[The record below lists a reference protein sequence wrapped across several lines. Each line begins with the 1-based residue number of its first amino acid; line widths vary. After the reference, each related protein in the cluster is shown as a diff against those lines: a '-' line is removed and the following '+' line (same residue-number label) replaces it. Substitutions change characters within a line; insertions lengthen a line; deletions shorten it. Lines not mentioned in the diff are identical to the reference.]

1 MAGAGGD
8 VWRITG
14 EDRAKHDA
22 QFFQLKPVNGFVSG
36 EQAKG
41 FFLQSGLDM
50 QKLGQ
55 IWSLA
60 DMNNDGKM
68 DKKEFSIA
76 MQLIKKKLQ
85 GYELPKTLPASI
97 KADPSPVM
105 GSFGMQPMGMQMGGA
120 PGMGAPPPM
129 GMGMGMPGAP
139 PMSMGMMQPVASL
152 GSGTMTTGS
161 VGMPIMANGVPPM
174 GGQQGFVGMGMP
186 PPGGVVDPKAGMKP
200 VGAVSW
206 AMPHQSKLKYTQLF
220 YSHDRN
226 KRGFLTGVEARSVLL
241 QSHLPQAMLAQIW
254 SLSDVDNDGKLTSDE
269 FCIAMHLLDIVRSG
283 RPLPSKLPAELYPTG
298 AKGQPGAVPPGAPG
312 GVVPAPG
319 GIGPAPVAAPQKD
332 MFGDLLSSS
341 GISMPPPL
349 APPPQ
354 AASNGDAQQQDE
366 FTSPVTFE
374 DKRKM
379 NFDKGQAEL
388 EKRRAMLQE
397 QLKREEE
404 ARLEKERQEHE
415 KRERIR
421 QEQERKRQHELERQ
435 MEKQRQMERERE
447 EQRQKMME
455 QREAARRELERQR
468 QMEWERQRKE
478 QLLAEK
484 AREYEHLSTLKT
496 QGSNLK
502 CELES
507 LDGKKTEIGQKIT
520 QVRSGVTD
528 FTSSIENMRTSRDQ
542 TLADIDRYQKEVQ
555 DLGQML
561 SRLQQEREQF
571 TIQVQ
576 TIQSTPMSDTY
587 RTVMH
592 SVEAKKTNVQRLR
605 KEMERIERDT
615 ESKLT
620 EIDASNAQLKTS
632 SVEITRLQQEVQS
645 IQQQQKLRQSEA
657 QKKQRQQE
665 QEDQLRQKTEKE
677 KQEKLKKD
685 LETQRLREQE
695 SNKTAEG
702 SWADFGSSGAKTA
715 SESAWGNAFPATD
728 SKPSGQGVWGSDPFS
743 SQKSGGK
750 KRYRSLFAFE
760 ARSVDELSL
769 NVGDVVIIPDDQ
781 GAPVEGM
788 EEWYKGEKEGQSGWF
803 PKAYVEL
810 SEDQSSLDSAID
822 KNNFNAFSGK
832 TAESG
837 PVGDISQ
844 ETADAPN
851 LLPTSTDSPFTA
863 VSPTQGQGQE
873 APEGLMAKATY
884 PWKARQDNHLTF
896 NKDDVIT
903 VKEQQDMWWLGELN
917 EKSGW
922 FPKAY
927 VKLVSVGSSKNSS
940 ATPSPFSTLER
951 NGSSSSSP
959 APDKK
964 DGEYYVAMYSYASEQ
979 ESDLVFNEGDMIQ
992 VTSVEGDWW
1001 TGTIGDK
1008 TGVFPANYVKKMDI
1022 QPDLDDTPPPPLPP
1036 DYPPCPTTGGGTST
1050 TQSDSLFSG
1059 LDLQSGHTSTTQSES
1074 LFSGLDFQSGSTR
1087 IVQSDNLFGGTD
1099 LQTGITSTSPNI
1111 EGQDQS
1117 LGTGMDW
1124 GTNAPAGPEEKTG
1137 LSGTSDPFA
1146 GLDWGGG
1153 STSDPTTGLG
1163 DGTDGT
1169 DGTPAAASSQ
1179 PGFSS
1184 LLDPLDSGSSLLP
1197 TDSSLRP
1204 SGSSNSLDLLAE
1216 LDPMSPS
1223 LSPAA
1228 SSAMNISGQATPD
1241 PFGDILNVQETPS
1254 FDLASMEADSLP
1266 PIPVEL
1272 TDPDMFKTVA
1282 SSGHE
1287 EDPNDVYEDVIPG
1300 LQATQTDANTR
1311 PKSSTPTIT
1320 ITDTQAGKTT
1330 LGNQSNKPPRPPPP
1344 GQKIVKK
1351 PEIAIVIAPYMATGN
1366 GQLSLET
1373 GNMIQ
1378 VRQKSP
1384 RGWWEGELQAKGQK
1398 KKIGWFPAN
1407 YVKLLGSA
1415 SARSTP
1421 DRQPMSVTPTPQLSV
1436 QSTTGGGSRSTT
1448 PQSTSSQSSQPS
1460 QPPPTVPPPS
1470 VAEQVVALY
1479 SYAAQNAD
1487 ELTFQKEAVITVLN
1501 KDNPDWWQGELEG
1514 KTGVFP
1520 ANYVTPHTTASSEDK
1535 HRQNYINE
1543 LISTEESYMADMSI
1557 VSEAFIQPLQ
1567 NSKVLT
1573 DEELHN
1579 VFVNWRELIVCN
1591 MKLLN
1596 GLKVRKKMSGK
1607 GKPISMIG
1615 DLLCENLPHMT
1626 VYVRF
1631 CSCQLSAAALIQRKT
1646 EHSPEFVETHK
1657 RCLHDPRTKNMPLS
1671 SFLLKPMQRITKYP
1685 LMIKEIIKYTPPE
1698 HPDHQN
1704 LVDALAKAEELCTQV
1719 NEGVREKENSE
1730 RLEWLQNHVHC
1741 DGLSER
1747 IIFNGVTNC
1756 LGRRRLVHSGVLY
1769 KTKSNKELLCFLFN
1783 DFMLLTLPSRPL
1795 GSNSS
1800 LRYICDPKSTL
1811 NFKMYKTPIVLNEA
1825 ILIKSTDA
1833 DSDPCQFQIR
1843 YDFDRV
1849 LNLKAVNETEKD
1861 LWIRE
1866 IEGAS
1871 RQYLDTE
1878 KKKKERQ
1885 HSIAQLRSRP
1895 VGRLLVIILEGIGL
1909 KSTSDGGKSDPY
1921 CEVSMGSQE
1930 HRTKVIQGTLNPKWN
1945 HSMQFTIK
1953 DLEQDVLCLTVYD
1966 RDIFSPNDF
1975 LGRTEIQVKEVF
1987 CSSSRKGP
1995 ITKRLPLYEVNSG
2008 EVIVKLDL
2016 QLYNS

>member
-97 KADPSPVM
+97 KADPSPVI

-161 VGMPIMANGVPPM
+161 VGMPIMANGVPPV

-186 PPGGVVDPKAGMKP
+186 APGGVADPKAGMKP

-226 KRGFLTGVEARSVLL
+226 KRGYLTGVEARSVLL

-254 SLSDVDNDGKLTSDE
+254 TLSDVDNDGKLTSDE
-269 FCIAMHLLDIVRSG
+269 FCIAMHLLEMVRGG

-298 AKGQPGAVPPGAPG
+298 GKGQPGAVPPGAPG
-312 GVVPAPG
+312 GVVPAP
-319 GIGPAPVAAPQKD
+319 VVAPQKD
-332 MFGDLLSSS
+332 MFGDLLSST
-341 GISMPPPL
+341 GMSMPPPQPI
-349 APPPQ
+349 APAQP
-354 AASNGDAQQQDE
+354 AANGDAQQQDD

-484 AREYEHLSTLKT
+484 AREYEHLATLKA
-496 QGSNLK
+496 QDSNLK

-561 SRLQQEREQF
+561 SRLQQEREQL

-605 KEMERIERDT
+605 KEMERIERET

-620 EIDASNAQLKTS
+620 EIDASNAQLKNS

-657 QKKQRQQE
+657 LKKQRQQE
-665 QEDQLRQKTEKE
+665 QEEQLRQKAEKE

-685 LETQRLREQE
+685 LEAQRLREQE

-702 SWADFGSSGAKTA
+702 SWADFGSTGASTA

-728 SKPSGQGVWGSDPFS
+728 SKSSSQSAWGSDPFS

-750 KRYRSLFAFE
+750 KRYRSLFGFE
-760 ARSVDELSL
+760 ARSTDELSL
-769 NVGDVVIIPDDQ
+769 NVGDIVIIPDDQ
-781 GAPVEGM
+781 GATVEGM
-788 EEWYKGEKEGQSGWF
+788 EEWFKGEKDGQSGWF

-810 SEDQSSLDSAID
+810 CDDQSSLDGAID
-822 KNNFNAFSGK
+822 KNNFSAFSERI
-832 TAESG
+832 AESTR
-837 PVGDISQ
+837 VEDMNQ
-844 ETADAPN
+844 ETADAPS

-863 VSPTQGQGQE
+863 VSPTPGQGQE

-917 EKSGW
+917 GKSGW

-951 NGSSSSSP
+951 NGSSRASP
-959 APDKK
+959 APEKK
-964 DGEYYVAMYSYASEQ
+964 DGDYYVAMFSYTSDQ
-979 ESDLVFNEGDMIQ
+979 ESDLIFNEGDMIL

-1001 TGTIGDK
+1001 SGSIGDK

-1022 QPDLDDTPPPPLPP
+1022 QP
-1036 DYPPCPTTGGGTST
+1036 
-1050 TQSDSLFSG
+1050 
-1059 LDLQSGHTSTTQSES
+1059 
-1074 LFSGLDFQSGSTR
+1074 
-1087 IVQSDNLFGGTD
+1087 
-1099 LQTGITSTSPNI
+1099 
-1111 EGQDQS
+1111 
-1117 LGTGMDW
+1117 
-1124 GTNAPAGPEEKTG
+1124 
-1137 LSGTSDPFA
+1137 
-1146 GLDWGGG
+1146 
-1153 STSDPTTGLG
+1153 
-1163 DGTDGT
+1163 
-1169 DGTPAAASSQ
+1169 
-1179 PGFSS
+1179 
-1184 LLDPLDSGSSLLP
+1184 
-1197 TDSSLRP
+1197 
-1204 SGSSNSLDLLAE
+1204 
-1216 LDPMSPS
+1216 
-1223 LSPAA
+1223 
-1228 SSAMNISGQATPD
+1228 
-1241 PFGDILNVQETPS
+1241 
-1254 FDLASMEADSLP
+1254 
-1266 PIPVEL
+1266 
-1272 TDPDMFKTVA
+1272 
-1282 SSGHE
+1282 
-1287 EDPNDVYEDVIPG
+1287 
-1300 LQATQTDANTR
+1300 
-1311 PKSSTPTIT
+1311 
-1320 ITDTQAGKTT
+1320 
-1330 LGNQSNKPPRPPPP
+1330 
-1344 GQKIVKK
+1344 GQKIAKK
-1351 PEIAIVIAPYMATGN
+1351 PEIAIVIAPYLATGN

-1384 RGWWEGELQAKGQK
+1384 RGWWEGELQARGQK

-1407 YVKLLGSA
+1407 YVKLLGSS

-1436 QSTTGGGSRSTT
+1436 QSTTGGGSRSAT
-1448 PQSTSSQSSQPS
+1448 PQSTSSQSSQPAS
-1460 QPPPTVPPPS
+1460 AAVSATGAVEK
-1470 VAEQVVALY
+1470 VIALY
-1479 SYAAQNAD
+1479 PYAAQNAD
-1487 ELTFQKEAVITVLN
+1487 ELTFQKEDVITVLN
-1501 KDNPDWWQGELEG
+1501 KDNPDWWQGDLNG

-1520 ANYVTPHTTASSEDK
+1520 ANYVTPHSTASSEDK
-1535 HRQNYINE
+1535 HRQNYISE

-1557 VSEAFIQPLQ
+1557 VSEAFIQPLR

-1579 VFVNWRELIVCN
+1579 VFVNWSELIVCN

-1615 DLLCENLPHMT
+1615 DILCENLPHMT

-1646 EHSPEFVETHK
+1646 EQSPEFVETHK
-1657 RCLHDPRTKNMPLS
+1657 RCLQDPRTKNMPLS

-1685 LMIKEIIKYTPPE
+1685 LMIKEILKYTPPE

-1704 LVDALAKAEELCTQV
+1704 LVDALAKAEELCSQV

-1730 RLEWLQNHVHC
+1730 RLEWLQNHVQC

-1756 LGRRRLVHSGVLY
+1756 LGRRRLLHSGVLY

-1783 DFMLLTLPSRPL
+1783 DFLLLTLPSRPL

-1825 ILIKSTDA
+1825 ILIRSNDT

-1843 YDFDRV
+1843 YDFDRI
-1849 LNLKAVNETEKD
+1849 LNLKAVTETEKD

-1866 IEGAS
+1866 IEAAS

-1885 HSIAQLRSRP
+1885 HSMRKSP
-1895 VGRLLVIILEGIGL
+1895 GVGRLLVVIQEAASLRA
-1909 KSTSDGGKSDPY
+1909 SDNNGKSDPY

-1953 DLEQDVLCLTVYD
+1953 DLEEDVLCLTVYD

-1975 LGRTEIQVKEVF
+1975 LGRTEIQVKEVYYN
-1987 CSSSRKGP
+1987 SMHRKGP
-1995 ITKRLPLYEVNSG
+1995 ITKKLPLYEVNSG

>member
-97 KADPSPVM
+97 KADPSPVI

-129 GMGMGMPGAP
+129 GMGMGMPG
-139 PMSMGMMQPVASL
+139 
-152 GSGTMTTGS
+152 
-161 VGMPIMANGVPPM
+161 
-174 GGQQGFVGMGMP
+174 MGMP
-186 PPGGVVDPKAGMKP
+186 APGGVADPKAGMKP

-226 KRGFLTGVEARSVLL
+226 KRGYLTGVEARSVLL

-254 SLSDVDNDGKLTSDE
+254 TLSDVDNDGKLTSDE
-269 FCIAMHLLDIVRSG
+269 FCIAMHLLEMVRGG

-298 AKGQPGAVPPGAPG
+298 GKGQPGAVPPGAPG
-312 GVVPAPG
+312 GVVPAP
-319 GIGPAPVAAPQKD
+319 VVAPQKD
-332 MFGDLLSSS
+332 MFGDLLSST
-341 GISMPPPL
+341 GMSMPPPQPI
-349 APPPQ
+349 APAQP
-354 AASNGDAQQQDE
+354 AANGDAQQQDD

-484 AREYEHLSTLKT
+484 AREYEHLATLKA
-496 QGSNLK
+496 QDSNLK

-561 SRLQQEREQF
+561 SRLQQEREQL

-605 KEMERIERDT
+605 KEMERIERET

-620 EIDASNAQLKTS
+620 EIDASNAQLKNS

-657 QKKQRQQE
+657 LKKQRQQE
-665 QEDQLRQKTEKE
+665 QEEQLRQKAEKE

-685 LETQRLREQE
+685 LEAQRLREQE

-702 SWADFGSSGAKTA
+702 SWADFGSTGASTA

-728 SKPSGQGVWGSDPFS
+728 SKSSSQSAWGSDPFS

-750 KRYRSLFAFE
+750 KRYRSLFGFE
-760 ARSVDELSL
+760 ARSTDELSL
-769 NVGDVVIIPDDQ
+769 NVGDIVIIPDDQ
-781 GAPVEGM
+781 GATVEGM
-788 EEWYKGEKEGQSGWF
+788 EEWFKGEKDGQSGWF

-810 SEDQSSLDSAID
+810 CDDQSSLDGAID
-822 KNNFNAFSGK
+822 KNNFSAFSERI
-832 TAESG
+832 AESTR
-837 PVGDISQ
+837 VEDMNQ
-844 ETADAPN
+844 ETADAPS

-863 VSPTQGQGQE
+863 VSPTPGQGQE

-917 EKSGW
+917 GKSGW

-951 NGSSSSSP
+951 NGSSRASP
-959 APDKK
+959 APEKK
-964 DGEYYVAMYSYASEQ
+964 DGDYYVAMFSYTSDQ
-979 ESDLVFNEGDMIQ
+979 ESDLIFNEGDMIL

-1001 TGTIGDK
+1001 SGSIGDK

-1022 QPDLDDTPPPPLPP
+1022 QPDWDDTPPPPLPP

-1050 TQSDSLFSG
+1050 TQSDSLFTG
-1059 LDLQSGHTSTTQSES
+1059 LNLQSGKTNTLQSDS
-1074 LFSGLDFQSGSTR
+1074 LFSGLDFQSGSTSMM
-1087 IVQSDNLFGGTD
+1087 QSDNLFSEMD
-1099 LQTGITSTSPNI
+1099 LQTDFTSTAPNT
-1111 EGQDQS
+1111 EGQDQNVR
-1117 LGTGMDW
+1117 TDMDW
-1124 GTNAPAGPEEKTG
+1124 GISGPEEKSG
-1137 LSGTSDPFA
+1137 LSGTADPFA

-1153 STSDPTTGLG
+1153 STSSDLPTGHNNATEE
-1163 DGTDGT
+1163 
-1169 DGTPAAASSQ
+1169 TPAPSSE
-1179 PGFSS
+1179 PNLSS
-1184 LLDPLDSGSSLLP
+1184 LLDPLGSGSGLLP
-1197 TDSSLRP
+1197 TATALRP
-1204 SGSSNSLDLLAE
+1204 SDSSNSLDLLAD

-1223 LSPAA
+1223 LSPAV
-1228 SSAMNISGQATPD
+1228 SPAMNISSQDALD
-1241 PFGDILNVQETPS
+1241 PFGDTLNIQETPS

-1272 TDPDMFKTVA
+1272 TDPDILETVTF
-1282 SSGHE
+1282 SGPEE
-1287 EDPNDVYEDVIPG
+1287 EDNDLYEDVTPTG
-1300 LQATQTDANTR
+1300 TNTG
-1311 PKSSTPTIT
+1311 PKSPTPTIT
-1320 ITDTQAGKTT
+1320 ITDTEDGKTT
-1330 LGNQSNKPPRPPPP
+1330 LMNQSKKPPRPPPP
-1344 GQKIVKK
+1344 GQKIAKK
-1351 PEIAIVIAPYMATGN
+1351 PEIAIVIAPYLATGN

-1384 RGWWEGELQAKGQK
+1384 RGWWEGELQARGQK

-1407 YVKLLGSA
+1407 YVKLLGSS

-1436 QSTTGGGSRSTT
+1436 QSTTGGGSRSAT
-1448 PQSTSSQSSQPS
+1448 PQSTSSQSSQPAS
-1460 QPPPTVPPPS
+1460 AAVSATGAVEK
-1470 VAEQVVALY
+1470 VIALY
-1479 SYAAQNAD
+1479 PYAAQNAD
-1487 ELTFQKEAVITVLN
+1487 ELTFQKEDVITVLN
-1501 KDNPDWWQGELEG
+1501 KDNPDWWQGDLNG

-1520 ANYVTPHTTASSEDK
+1520 ANYVTPHSTASSEDK
-1535 HRQNYINE
+1535 HRQNYISE

-1557 VSEAFIQPLQ
+1557 VSEAFIQPLR

-1579 VFVNWRELIVCN
+1579 VFVNWSELIVCN

-1615 DLLCENLPHMT
+1615 DILCENLPHMT

-1646 EHSPEFVETHK
+1646 EQSPEFVETHK
-1657 RCLHDPRTKNMPLS
+1657 RCLQDPRTKNMPLS

-1685 LMIKEIIKYTPPE
+1685 LMIKEILKYTPPE

-1704 LVDALAKAEELCTQV
+1704 LVDALAKAEELCSQV

-1730 RLEWLQNHVHC
+1730 RLEWLQNHVQC

-1756 LGRRRLVHSGVLY
+1756 LGRRRLLHSGVLY

-1783 DFMLLTLPSRPL
+1783 DFLLLTLPSRPL

-1825 ILIKSTDA
+1825 ILIRSNDT

-1843 YDFDRV
+1843 YDFDRI
-1849 LNLKAVNETEKD
+1849 LNLKAVTETEKD

-1866 IEGAS
+1866 IEAAS

-1895 VGRLLVIILEGIGL
+1895 VGRLLVIILEGVGL

-1953 DLEQDVLCLTVYD
+1953 DLEEDVLCLTVYD

-1975 LGRTEIQVKEVF
+1975 LGRTEIQVKEVYYN
-1987 CSSSRKGP
+1987 SMHRKGP
-1995 ITKRLPLYEVNSG
+1995 ITKKLPLYEVNSG

>member
-220 YSHDRN
+220 YSHDHN

-254 SLSDVDNDGKLTSDE
+254 TLSDVDNDGKLTSDE
-269 FCIAMHLLDIVRSG
+269 FCIAMHLLDIVRCG

-312 GVVPAPG
+312 GVMPAPG
-319 GIGPAPVAAPQKD
+319 GIGPVPVAAPQKD

-341 GISMPPPL
+341 GISIPPPQPL

-620 EIDASNAQLKTS
+620 EIDASNVQLKTS

-665 QEDQLRQKTEKE
+665 QEDQVRQKTEKE

-702 SWADFGSSGAKTA
+702 SWADFGSTGAKTA

-750 KRYRSLFAFE
+750 KRYRCLYAFE

-803 PKAYVEL
+803 PKAYVDL
-810 SEDQSSLDSAID
+810 SDDQSSLDSAID

-844 ETADAPN
+844 ETVDAPN

-964 DGEYYVAMYSYASEQ
+964 DGEYYVAMYSYTSEQ

-992 VTSVEGDWW
+992 VISVEGDWW

-1022 QPDLDDTPPPPLPP
+1022 Q
-1036 DYPPCPTTGGGTST
+1036 
-1050 TQSDSLFSG
+1050 
-1059 LDLQSGHTSTTQSES
+1059 
-1074 LFSGLDFQSGSTR
+1074 
-1087 IVQSDNLFGGTD
+1087 
-1099 LQTGITSTSPNI
+1099 
-1111 EGQDQS
+1111 
-1117 LGTGMDW
+1117 
-1124 GTNAPAGPEEKTG
+1124 
-1137 LSGTSDPFA
+1137 
-1146 GLDWGGG
+1146 
-1153 STSDPTTGLG
+1153 
-1163 DGTDGT
+1163 
-1169 DGTPAAASSQ
+1169 
-1179 PGFSS
+1179 
-1184 LLDPLDSGSSLLP
+1184 
-1197 TDSSLRP
+1197 
-1204 SGSSNSLDLLAE
+1204 
-1216 LDPMSPS
+1216 
-1223 LSPAA
+1223 
-1228 SSAMNISGQATPD
+1228 
-1241 PFGDILNVQETPS
+1241 
-1254 FDLASMEADSLP
+1254 
-1266 PIPVEL
+1266 
-1272 TDPDMFKTVA
+1272 
-1282 SSGHE
+1282 
-1287 EDPNDVYEDVIPG
+1287 
-1300 LQATQTDANTR
+1300 
-1311 PKSSTPTIT
+1311 
-1320 ITDTQAGKTT
+1320 
-1330 LGNQSNKPPRPPPP
+1330 P

-1756 LGRRRLVHSGVLY
+1756 LGRRRLVHSGILY

-1975 LGRTEIQVKEVF
+1975 LGRTEIQVKEVL

-1995 ITKRLPLYEVNSG
+1995 ITKKLPLYEVNSG